1 MKKVRLNVQIEADLY
16 KAFKLKCVES
26 DKTIS
31 EVVTSLV
38 QAVVEDRVYY
48 KVAEELKPSGS
59 PAEEKVLI
67 EVHSVVDSKVG
78 GKVDSGVTSKVDSPA
93 DSKVGVLAVEE
104 KTPSWVVSDLTQS
117 ESDVITMEEK
127 EERDLRM
134 IEELFDRMEHK
145 RTK

>member
-1 MKKVRLNVQIEADLY
+1 MKKVRLNVQMEADLY

-26 DKTIS
+26 DKTVS
-31 EVVTSLV
+31 EVITSIV
-38 QAVVEDRVYY
+38 RAIVEDRVYY

-59 PAEEKVLI
+59 PAEEKVSI

-78 GKVDSGVTSKVDSPA
+78 GKVNSKVDSPA
-93 DSKVGVLAVEE
+93 DSKAGVLAGEE

-117 ESDVITMEEK
+117 ESGVITMEEK

-145 RTK
+145 RTE